1 MSHPVVEKRNEEIRK
16 EFEFLYNK
24 KYLNGELYVEEI
36 LEELSK
42 NHNLSVG
49 TIKRIIYSK

>member
-1 MSHPVVEKRNEEIRK
+1 MSHPVITKRNEEIKK
-16 EFEFLYNK
+16 EFEKLYKK

-36 LEELSK
+36 IEILSK

-49 TIKRIIYSK
+49 TVRRIVYSK